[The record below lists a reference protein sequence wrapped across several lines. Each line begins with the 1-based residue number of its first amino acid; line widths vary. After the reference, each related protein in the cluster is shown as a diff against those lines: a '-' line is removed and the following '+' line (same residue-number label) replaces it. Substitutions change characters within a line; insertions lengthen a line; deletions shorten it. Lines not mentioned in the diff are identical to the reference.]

1 MTSPNGIYPNSE
13 VLPKLDRRKFDA
25 DYKRRIL
32 READECGP
40 GGIGALLRREGLYSS
55 HLVRWR
61 AEQARGEMTGLMP
74 RTRGR
79 KPDPGAAAQIEIA
92 RLKRENERLSK
103 DLEQARALIDL
114 QKKLADLLGTT
125 LTSPSPPN
133 ENNA

>member
-1 MTSPNGIYPNSE
+1 MTSSNGTYPNSE
-13 VLPKLDRRKFDA
+13 VQPKLDRRKFDA
-25 DYKRRIL
+25 EYKRRIL
-32 READECGP
+32 READECDS

-61 AEQARGEMTGLMP
+61 AERARGEMSGLMP

-79 KPDPGAAAQIEIA
+79 KPDPEATAQIEIA

-114 QKKLADLLGTT
+114 QKKLADLLGMT
-125 LTSPSPPN
+125 LALPSPPN
-133 ENNA
+133 ATHV